1 MRRTNSRIYFDDDI
15 SKDMSH
21 AVNPLFISANIANTA
36 NTTNTRNTTYI
47 DMKTQNIEN
56 ITNPMYDWY
65 QPNMTR
71 KECTQYLLAQGEGSF
86 IVRDSTATPG
96 WHMLG
101 VKMNNEVIHEKIRF
115 TEDGMYEILSSKT
128 DKKQPTFGN
137 LAGLIEYYLHPQ
149 EDSPY
154 CLAMSNP
161 LYDNHHLTNNHASY
175 ELATDFDAPVLPL
188 KDNQV
193 ENITNIAHSS
203 LLKIKIIILMIMVKV
218 IYIQIQNKQKKL

>member
-1 MRRTNSRIYFDDDI
+1 
-15 SKDMSH
+15 
-21 AVNPLFISANIANTA
+21 
-36 NTTNTRNTTYI
+36 
-47 DMKTQNIEN
+47 MKTSNIESVN
-56 ITNPMYDWY
+56 NPMYEWY

-71 KECTQYLLAQGEGSF
+71 KECTQYLLAQGDGSF

-115 TEDGMYEILSSKT
+115 TEDGMYEIISSKT

-137 LAGLIEYYLHPQ
+137 LAELIEFYLHPQ
-149 EDSPY
+149 QDSPY

-161 LYDNHHLTNNHASY
+161 LYDNHHLTQNNVSY
-175 ELATDFDAPVLPL
+175 EFATDLDAPALPL

-203 LLKIKIIILMIMVKV
+203 LLKNKNYNIDDNGESEIYTNTKQAKEALSERINFVKYLGSDYL
-218 IYIQIQNKQKKL
+218 ITGNDCDEK